1 MKNILLLALIVTAS
15 FLNISCKNDKKNDTG
30 IKILEV
36 SKTYRIDG
44 ESSSIE
50 WIAYK
55 TTEKV
60 PVKGEFKTIKIT
72 NPKDAPSINEAINGV
87 KFSIPVSSL
96 FTNEPTRDGKLK
108 EFFFGVLDNTEFIS
122 GEFTVNETE
131 SNVSI
136 NMNGVTKTIPIDLII
151 EGQKASFISTLNLND
166 WNLQGAV
173 ESINKACYDL
183 HKGPD
188 GISKTWDEAEI
199 KAIISLK
206 TNG

>member
-1 MKNILLLALIVTAS
+1 MKKILFSTLIVTAS
-15 FLNISCKNDKKNDTG
+15 ILITGCKNDKKEDTST
-30 IKILEV
+30 KILEV
-36 SKTYRIDG
+36 SKSYTVNG

-55 TTEKV
+55 TTDKV

-72 NPKDAPSINEAINGV
+72 NPKEASSISEAINGV

-122 GEFTVNETE
+122 GEFMVTNTE
-131 SNVSI
+131 SNVTI
-136 NMNGVTKTIPIDLII
+136 NMNGVSKTIPIDLMI

-206 TNG
+206 TN